1 MVWCFIWPALHPKYV
16 HPPGTAINFFHLRV
30 FHDFGQNFS
39 RPLCAWWVHIPVQ
52 LFPKGETSTQTM
64 FWCNFGQ
71 KNFPKILRL
80 NSKGKVAI
88 WPFWDRFSS
97 AKNVFLTCYG
107 TSSKH
112 HRRCLEV
119 QRTRLKQ
126 FLTSEPKWGLLRLE
140 THLVAKIGIFW
151 AEISDGCAY
160 VCTYFLVGCV
170 TQKGPK
176 GSYFCGKSGPT
187 SIRYLVLKKIDFE

>member
-1 MVWCFIWPALHPKYV
+1 MAWYFIWPAPHPKYV
-16 HPPGTAINFFHLRV
+16 HPPGTTINFFHLRV
-30 FHDFGQNFS
+30 FHNFDQNFS
-39 RPLCAWWVHIPVQ
+39 RPPVCLMGAYTGPTFSERSTKYLKY
-52 LFPKGETSTQTM
+52 LFMQFSAEKFFGNFTPK
-64 FWCNFGQ
+64 
-71 KNFPKILRL
+71 
-80 NSKGKVAI
+80 SKGKSGRRVI
-88 WPFWDRFSS
+88 LGRFFER
-97 AKNVFLTCYG
+97 KKCFLG
-107 TSSKH
+107 RNWKSSKH

-119 QRTRLKQ
+119 QRTRLKR

-140 THLVAKIGIFW
+140 THLVTKIGVFW

-176 GSYFCGKSGPT
+176 GPYLCGKSGPT